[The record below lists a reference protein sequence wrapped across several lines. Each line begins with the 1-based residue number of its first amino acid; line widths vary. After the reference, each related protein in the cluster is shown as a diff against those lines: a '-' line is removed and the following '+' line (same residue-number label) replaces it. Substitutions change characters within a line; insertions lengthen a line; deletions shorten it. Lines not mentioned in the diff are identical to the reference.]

1 LKSSNEDFL
10 ALVEDLVRATDMF
23 IVPAQEQG
31 ELMGLLGPMEKDIV
45 EAP

>member
-1 LKSSNEDFL
+1 LKISNEDFW

-23 IVPAQEQG
+23 IVPAQEKG
-31 ELMGLLGPMEKDIV
+31 ELMGSLGPMEKDIV